1 MNLVFIVL
9 FSFNFFQIFS
19 HELNEL
25 DIVVPKR
32 ILYIT
37 CDPEC
42 PISQKYTSLFKTIGD
57 LYPSLQ
63 FSLLFSP
70 STTKSSII
78 QFYKNYDLKVDRI
91 LYIRD
96 HRMKLIKKLGA
107 TITPE
112 AFLIDDSKIFYYG
125 AMDDR
130 YYELGKMK
138 SIPTQHFLLDA
149 IDAMLRQKVIKTSH
163 IQAVGCVIE
172 L

>member
-1 MNLVFIVL
+1 M
-9 FSFNFFQIFS
+9 
-19 HELNEL
+19 
-25 DIVVPKR
+25 
-32 ILYIT
+32 
-37 CDPEC
+37 
-42 PISQKYTSLFKTIGD
+42 
-57 LYPSLQ
+57 
-63 FSLLFSP
+63 
-70 STTKSSII
+70 
-78 QFYKNYDLKVDRI
+78 KVDRI